1 MIFNSKSKEIK
12 LNPIKSMV
20 SRADLKGIIR
30 YSNYYYREVSGYS
43 QVDLIGMSDKITLH
57 QDMPRI
63 IYELMWDRIKN
74 DEEMLALVKYIT
86 KDGDYYWAAT
96 LFKTKYHPITKEF
109 NGYLALSHKT
119 SSYAIK
125 HIELLYKDLLL
136 LKAEDSLAE
145 SQTFL
150 IDFLTE
156 EDKTYDEFIEAL
168 TQQKESFMD
177 KLKDMKYLL
186 PSTISK
192 IKKS

>member
-30 YSNYYYREVSGYS
+30 YSNYYYREVNGYS

-57 QDMPRI
+57 PDMPRI

-119 SSYAIK
+119 SSYAVK
-125 HIELLYKDLLL
+125 HIKLLYKDLLSL
-136 LKAEDSLAE
+136 EPKDSLID
-145 SQTFL
+145 SQTHL
-150 IDFLTE
+150 IDFLTN
-156 EDKTYDEFIEAL
+156 EDKTYDEFIEEL

-177 KLKDMKYLL
+177 KLKDMRHLL
-186 PSTISK
+186 PSTI
-192 IKKS
+192 KKS